1 LPGIAGVE
9 DARGVF
15 QLIRSS
21 AHLRSI
27 AILMFLSIVTAQIVD
42 LQFGWAIELE
52 GGNLTFL
59 FGNVYSLMGA
69 RSLRLPASPQL
80 LCIKKTR
87 CGRSDASR
95 ADHSRR
101 RLRSASR
108 RVGVIPSPPVPC
120 HRHNKDR

>member
-42 LQFGWAIELE
+42 LQFSWAIEIE

-59 FGNVYSLMGA
+59 FGNVYSLMGFA
-69 RSLRLPASPQL
+69 AFVFQLLLSSYVYRKLGVGGAMRVVPIASPAAS
-80 LCIKKTR
+80 LCFSSCRGT
-87 CGRSDASR
+87 S
-95 ADHSRR
+95 
-101 RLRSASR
+101 L
-108 RVGVIPSPPVPC
+108 PSCSLPSSQ
-120 HRHNKDR
+120 